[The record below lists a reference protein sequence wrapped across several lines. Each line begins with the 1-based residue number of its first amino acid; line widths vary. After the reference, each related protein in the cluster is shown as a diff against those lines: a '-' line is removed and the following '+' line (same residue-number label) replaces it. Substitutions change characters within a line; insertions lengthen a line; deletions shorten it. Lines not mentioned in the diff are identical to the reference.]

1 MKKVLVLLPI
11 CFLFGCAVRDS
22 VNDLRTSVRNGFQEM
37 KIDVS
42 PEVAKEATLEELKL
56 QASLDDRFDL
66 NGYVTY
72 KKSCNLFLTMDVR
85 YYSANGSSL
94 GNSTAM
100 AKTYKAGDRAKFKS
114 SFKQIAR
121 DKNELIS
128 KVVIENLKCM

>member
-1 MKKVLVLLPI
+1 MKKALVLLPI

-37 KIDVS
+37 KIEVS

-100 AKTYKAGDRAKFKS
+100 AKAYKAGDRAKFKS

-128 KVVIENLKCM
+128 KAVIENLKCM